1 MGGVIGRASIAGV
14 VADMY
19 WSKEVEIKQALHLF
33 QEMAGDN
40 LFRGVTG
47 ADLFAYRSV
56 GGGRPLCVNNRFL

>member
-1 MGGVIGRASIAGV
+1 MSV

-56 GGGRPLCVNNRFL
+56 GGACRWAG